1 MYATLHTSDAAS
13 DKSNDDKILASVA
26 QLAEQW
32 IFAPRVEGSK
42 PSRRT
47 TI

>member
-26 QLAEQW
+26 QLVDARD
-32 IFAPRVEGSK
+32 F
-42 PSRRT
+42 
-47 TI
+47 